1 MAHLV
6 LDQDHTL
13 TGVHHGSIRVLRGS
27 FVMVGTLYG
36 TLELQATATALVV
49 GWQKGGVVV
58 AGGALVVVTGNLDGD
73 VFIASGGRVVVD
85 PGGRLKGAVD
95 NSGLLTVRGTV
106 EGLRRGTGEVRVE
119 RGGVVRSP
127 NPG

>member
-13 TGVHHGSIRVLRGS
+13 TGVHHGSIRVLKGS

-36 TLELQATATALVV
+36 TLELQATATRAR
-49 GWQKGGVVV
+49 GGL
-58 AGGALVVVTGNLDGD
+58 AEGRCGRRRGALVVVTGNLDGD

-106 EGLRRGTGEVRVE
+106 EGLRRGTGEVRIE
-119 RGGVVRSP
+119 RGGLVRGP
-127 NPG
+127 AT